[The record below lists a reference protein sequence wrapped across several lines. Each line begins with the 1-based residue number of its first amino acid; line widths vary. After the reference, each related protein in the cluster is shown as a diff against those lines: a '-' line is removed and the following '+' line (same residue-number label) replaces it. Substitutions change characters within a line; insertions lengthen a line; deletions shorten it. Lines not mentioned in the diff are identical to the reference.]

1 MWRDLINA
9 SESDY
14 ISENYLIEI
23 IPNFH
28 AEKICLV
35 SGEYGPFKPNKIIKI
50 PLWLAVK
57 YRNNNQCKILIPS
70 TYENSYLNG
79 VLESEKENKTSLFDL
94 PPNFFEISNIL
105 FNNAEDDFEDIKK
118 TRCFVADIKT
128 ITQNKI
134 NNMLKNIKNDDL
146 YLKLN
151 GLTSMELEQIR
162 PLLKSIFPLRLQILG
177 NVNIDYTHYLLFNN
191 MNNNENEQKN
201 NENNNDNGN
210 GDSINNDNKSKENNK
225 EEDEKDKS
233 KESEKEDNDDGSNDE
248 NENNNNINNIE
259 GLN

>member
-1 MWRDLINA
+1 
-9 SESDY
+9 
-14 ISENYLIEI
+14 
-23 IPNFH
+23 
-28 AEKICLV
+28 
-35 SGEYGPFKPNKIIKI
+35 
-50 PLWLAVK
+50 VK
-57 YRNNNQCKILIPS
+57 YRTNNQCKIIIPS

-128 ITQNKI
+128 IRQNKI

-177 NVNIDYTHYLLFNN
+177 NVNIDYTHYLLFNKITE
-191 MNNNENEQKN
+191 NENEIE
-201 NENNNDNGN
+201 NE
-210 GDSINNDNKSKENNK
+210 NNDNKSNDEAKEK
-225 EEDEKDKS
+225 EKVKDKDKIIDNEKGENLDEES
-233 KESEKEDNDDGSNDE
+233 KDE
-248 NENNNNINNIE
+248 NINNNINSIE
-259 GLN
+259 GFN

>member
-23 IPNFH
+23 MPNFH
-28 AEKICLV
+28 AEKISLV

-57 YRNNNQCKILIPS
+57 YRNNNQCKIIIPS
-70 TYENSYLNG
+70 IFENSYLNS
-79 VLESEKENKTSLFDL
+79 VLESEKENKVSLFDL

-128 ITQNKI
+128 IRQNKI
-134 NNMLKNIKNDDL
+134 NNMLKNIKNEDL

-177 NVNIDYTHYLLFNN
+177 NTKIDNTYYLLF
-191 MNNNENEQKN
+191 NENEQKN
-201 NENNNDNGN
+201 NENEINNENND
-210 GDSINNDNKSKENNK
+210 NDNKSDV
-225 EEDEKDKS
+225 DEKDKKNDDE
-233 KESEKEDNDDGSNDE
+233 KESNDDE
-248 NENNNNINNIE
+248 NKEENINNNINNIE
-259 GLN
+259 GFN

>member
-1 MWRDLINA
+1 MWRDLITA

-14 ISENYLIEI
+14 IAENYLIEI

-28 AEKICLV
+28 AEKIYLV

-70 TYENSYLNG
+70 IYENSYLNG
-79 VLESEKENKTSLFDL
+79 VLESEKDNKTSLFDL

-105 FNNAEDDFEDIKK
+105 FNNAEDDFDDIKK

-128 ITQNKI
+128 IRQNKI
-134 NNMLKNIKNDDL
+134 NNMLKNIKDDDL

-177 NVNIDYTHYLLFNN
+177 NVNIDYTHYLLFNKMSEN
-191 MNNNENEQKN
+191 ENEENNNENDKNEENKSHNEQEDKYDN
-201 NENNNDNGN
+201 KDNKKEENNDEESKEENIN
-210 GDSINNDNKSKENNK
+210 INNS
-225 EEDEKDKS
+225 
-233 KESEKEDNDDGSNDE
+233 
-248 NENNNNINNIE
+248 NNIE
-259 GLN
+259 GFN

>member
-9 SESDY
+9 SEIDY
-14 ISENYLIEI
+14 IAENYLIEI

-50 PLWLAVK
+50 PLWLATK

-70 TYENSYLNG
+70 IYENSYLNG

-105 FNNAEDDFEDIKK
+105 FNNAEDDFDDIKK

-128 ITQNKI
+128 IRQNKI

-177 NVNIDYTHYLLFNN
+177 NVNIDYTHYLLFNKSEN
-191 MNNNENEQKN
+191 ENQQNNNEKD
-201 NENNNDNGN
+201 NENNEENK
-210 GDSINNDNKSKENNK
+210 DNKSNDEHYGNDNNNEKEQEENNDEGFK
-225 EEDEKDKS
+225 EEFI
-233 KESEKEDNDDGSNDE
+233 N
-248 NENNNNINNIE
+248 NNNNIE
-259 GLN
+259 GFN

>member
-23 IPNFH
+23 MPNFH
-28 AEKICLV
+28 SEKISLV

-57 YRNNNQCKILIPS
+57 YRNNNQCKIIIPS
-70 TYENSYLNG
+70 IFENSYLNS
-79 VLESEKENKTSLFDL
+79 VLESEKENKVSLFDL

-105 FNNAEDDFEDIKK
+105 FNNAEDDFDDIKK

-128 ITQNKI
+128 IRQNKI
-134 NNMLKNIKNDDL
+134 NNMLKNIKNEDL

-177 NVNIDYTHYLLFNN
+177 NAKIDNTYYLLF
-191 MNNNENEQKN
+191 NENEQKN
-201 NENNNDNGN
+201 NENEINNENNDKN
-210 GDSINNDNKSKENNK
+210 NKSD
-225 EEDEKDKS
+225 EDEKDKNKEDE
-233 KESEKEDNDDGSNDE
+233 KESNDDDNKEE
-248 NENNNNINNIE
+248 NINNNINNIE
-259 GLN
+259 GFN

>member
-23 IPNFH
+23 MPNFH
-28 AEKICLV
+28 AEKIRLV
-35 SGEYGPFKPNKIIKI
+35 SGEYGPFKPNKLIKL

-57 YRNNNQCKILIPS
+57 YRNNNQCKIIIPT

-79 VLESEKENKTSLFDL
+79 VLESEKENKVSLFDL

-105 FNNAEDDFEDIKK
+105 FNNAEDDFDDIKK

-128 ITQNKI
+128 IRQNKI
-134 NNMLKNIKNDDL
+134 NNMLKNIKNEDL

-177 NVNIDYTHYLLFNN
+177 NVNIDYTHYLLFNKISE
-191 MNNNENEQKN
+191 NENEEKN
-201 NENNNDNGN
+201 NENNEEN
-210 GDSINNDNKSKENNK
+210 NNDNNNNEK
-225 EEDEKDKS
+225 NANEEEDEKDKENNEEKENNDGES
-233 KESEKEDNDDGSNDE
+233 KEE
-248 NENNNNINNIE
+248 NVNINEIE
-259 GLN
+259 GFN

>member
-1 MWRDLINA
+1 MWRDLITA

-14 ISENYLIEI
+14 IAENYLIEI

-28 AEKICLV
+28 AEKIYLV

-70 TYENSYLNG
+70 IYENSYLNG
-79 VLESEKENKTSLFDL
+79 VLESEKDNKTSLFDL

-105 FNNAEDDFEDIKK
+105 FNNAEDDFDDIKK

-128 ITQNKI
+128 IRQNKI
-134 NNMLKNIKNDDL
+134 NNMLKNIKDDDL

-151 GLTSMELEQIR
+151 GLTSM
-162 PLLKSIFPLRLQILG
+162 
-177 NVNIDYTHYLLFNN
+177 
-191 MNNNENEQKN
+191 
-201 NENNNDNGN
+201 
-210 GDSINNDNKSKENNK
+210 
-225 EEDEKDKS
+225 
-233 KESEKEDNDDGSNDE
+233 
-248 NENNNNINNIE
+248 
-259 GLN
+259 

>member
-1 MWRDLINA
+1 MLNDMWRDLINA

-28 AEKICLV
+28 AEKILLV

-57 YRNNNQCKILIPS
+57 YRNNNQCKIIIPS
-70 TYENSYLNG
+70 IYENSYLNG

-105 FNNAEDDFEDIKK
+105 FNNAEDDFDDIKK

-128 ITQNKI
+128 IRQNKI

-162 PLLKSIFPLRLQILG
+162 PLLKSIFPMRLKILRE
-177 NVNIDYTHYLLFNN
+177 VNIDYTHHLLFNEIPKDKKN
-191 MNNNENEQKN
+191 GQENDVGGG
-201 NENNNDNGN
+201 ENSENIINDE
-210 GDSINNDNKSKENNK
+210 NKDE

-233 KESEKEDNDDGSNDE
+233 EEKDNGENKDDE
-248 NENNNNINNIE
+248 NVNNNNIE
-259 GLN
+259 GFN

>member
-1 MWRDLINA
+1 MLNDMWRDLINA

-28 AEKICLV
+28 AEKISLV
-35 SGEYGPFKPNKIIKI
+35 SGEYGPFKPNKIIKL

-57 YRNNNQCKILIPS
+57 YRNNNQCKIIIPS
-70 TYENSYLNG
+70 IYENSYLNR
-79 VLESEKENKTSLFDL
+79 VLEIEKENKISLFDL

-105 FNNAEDDFEDIKK
+105 FNNAEDDFEDIKQ
-118 TRCFVADIKT
+118 TRCCVADIKT
-128 ITQNKI
+128 IRQNKI

-162 PLLKSIFPLRLQILG
+162 PLLKSIFPMRLKILG
-177 NVNIDYTHYLLFNN
+177 QVNIDFTHHLLFNAIPKDSKN
-191 MNNNENEQKN
+191 GQESDVGWGENNENRIN
-201 NENNNDNGN
+201 DENKD
-210 GDSINNDNKSKENNK
+210 E

-233 KESEKEDNDDGSNDE
+233 EEKDNGESKDDE
-248 NENNNNINNIE
+248 NVNNNNIE
-259 GLN
+259 GFN

>member
-1 MWRDLINA
+1 MSSSMWRDIINA

-23 IPNFH
+23 IPSFH
-28 AEKICLV
+28 SEKISLV
-35 SGEYGPFKPNKIIKI
+35 SGEYGPFKPNKIIKL

-57 YRNNNQCKILIPS
+57 FRNNNQCKIIIPS
-70 TYENSYLNG
+70 IYENSYLNS
-79 VLESEKENKTSLFDL
+79 VLESEKENKNSLFDL

-128 ITQNKI
+128 LRQNKI

-151 GLTSMELEQIR
+151 GLTSIELEQIR
-162 PLLKSIFPLRLQILG
+162 PLLKNIFPFRLKIKG
-177 NVNIDYTHYLLFNN
+177 DINIDYTHTLLFNKLN
-191 MNNNENEQKN
+191 VEENNEDNNEENNNEGEDNEKKEEI
-201 NENNNDNGN
+201 NENK
-210 GDSINNDNKSKENNK
+210 I
-225 EEDEKDKS
+225 EDEIGDKS
-233 KESEKEDNDDGSNDE
+233 EENKIIDE
-248 NENNNNINNIE
+248 NSNNNIE
-259 GLN
+259 GFN

>member
-1 MWRDLINA
+1 MLNDMWRDLINA

-28 AEKICLV
+28 AEKISLV
-35 SGEYGPFKPNKIIKI
+35 SGEYGPFKPNKLIKI

-57 YRNNNQCKILIPS
+57 YRNNNQCKIIIPPI
-70 TYENSYLNG
+70 YENSYLIG

-105 FNNAEDDFEDIKK
+105 FNNAEDDFDDIKK

-128 ITQNKI
+128 IRQNKI

-162 PLLKSIFPLRLQILG
+162 PLLKSIFPMRLKILRT
-177 NVNIDYTHYLLFNN
+177 VDIDYTHHLLFNAIPKDKN
-191 MNNNENEQKN
+191 NGQENDIEGGENNENRIN
-201 NENNNDNGN
+201 DENKD
-210 GDSINNDNKSKENNK
+210 E

-233 KESEKEDNDDGSNDE
+233 EEKENGENKDDE
-248 NENNNNINNIE
+248 NVNNNNIE
-259 GLN
+259 GFN

>member
-14 ISENYLIEI
+14 IAENYLIEI

-35 SGEYGPFKPNKIIKI
+35 SGEYGPFKPNKIIKL

-70 TYENSYLNG
+70 IYENSYLNG

-105 FNNAEDDFEDIKK
+105 FNNAEDDFDDIKK

-128 ITQNKI
+128 IRQNKI

-177 NVNIDYTHYLLFNN
+177 NVNIDYTHYLLFNKVSSN
-191 MNNNENEQKN
+191 DNEQNNNENEN
-201 NENNNDNGN
+201 NEENKGNKSNDNE
-210 GDSINNDNKSKENNK
+210 DEKNNK
-225 EEDEKDKS
+225 EN
-233 KESEKEDNDDGSNDE
+233 EKEDNDDESKEE
-248 NENNNNINNIE
+248 NINNINNIE
-259 GLN
+259 GFN

>member
-128 ITQNKI
+128 IRQNKI

-259 GLN
+259 GFN